1 MIQQE
6 DSKQELVASKTQGI
20 MSMMKPSVATSTNIT
35 TTTTAGL
42 GQARLS
48 NKQAHQKYLE
58 QIRIVK
64 DQRLKTNKSIKPI
77 KSEKQDKSIK
87 HDKHQQDKASK
98 ERQRRS
104 RSRSALKAA
113 AEKAKAN
120 ALLVQQGLCAPPKR
134 NQVFLL
140 DPEAIGLKQLG
151 RFWFSRDPD
160 SWYYMSPAALKVF
173 KPLVGAFDSDEVI
186 REFHYRRSLSDGDE
200 DYTQQPS
207 LRSLESFFIFHCKRH
222 RVIRENTE
230 SGALVDVA
238 SDYQAMLSRYTK
250 SYFDSFC
257 RNKVIVF
264 DAPDAADATDA
275 TEAPDA
281 TDATGLAD
289 KDAKDP
295 QQAQQAQKPQQI
307 HNDAYQE
314 VKKVQEAEGVQG
326 VKRGQGLRRMLCT
339 TVAQINFFHWMF
351 EKQLFDIISG
361 DHEALHRQ
369 AREAV
374 KAHARQKKSTS
385 MRPGRMSLTS
395 AFSGAFAVSRDMTVT
410 TGGRRR
416 SSSSLAL
423 SKKATFASASNNA
436 MQGTSKDCTLA
447 LNNAVQSTSIHDA
460 DIAAEAAEAAEADEA
475 AEAADADKADD
486 VDDDQAPITQRH
498 VNVEPQSCN
507 T

>member
-48 NKQAHQKYLE
+48 NKQAHQTYLE

-64 DQRLKTNKSIKPI
+64 DQRQKTNKSIKPI

-87 HDKHQQDKASK
+87 HDKQQQDKASK

-113 AEKAKAN
+113 AEKAKVN

-140 DPEAIGLKQLG
+140 DPEAIGLEQLG

-257 RNKVIVF
+257 RNKVVVF
-264 DAPDAADATDA
+264 DAPDAADAADA
-275 TEAPDA
+275 ADA
-281 TDATGLAD
+281 TDVTGLAD

-295 QQAQQAQKPQQI
+295 QQAHPAQQPQQI

-314 VKKVQEAEGVQG
+314 VKKVQNVGEVQEAEGVQEIQR
-326 VKRGQGLRRMLCT
+326 VRGLRRMLCT
-339 TVAQINFFHWMF
+339 TVAQLNFFHWMF

-361 DHEALHRQ
+361 DHEVLHRQ

-374 KAHARQKKSTS
+374 KAHARQKKGTS

-423 SKKATFASASNNA
+423 PKKSTFASASNTA
-436 MQGTSKDCTLA
+436 MQGTSTDCTLA
-447 LNNAVQSTSIHDA
+447 LNNAVHSTSIHDA
-460 DIAAEAAEAAEADEA
+460 DIGKDSDIAAKAGE
-475 AEAADADKADD
+475 ADD
-486 VDDDQAPITQRH
+486 VDDDVADDQALITQRS